1 MRNLGALL
9 LFATVAAQAQAPVT
23 FSEGVI
29 AFEKKEW
36 AAAEK
41 AMRATIAGNPTE
53 SSGTVRIS
61 GQWYE
66 TYVPHYFLARA
77 LAKQGK
83 CAEAIREFEETERQG
98 VTMQIGDFARHV
110 TTRDACG
117 GAAKPVPKK
126 KVVLEATI
134 PFDEDVP
141 APVATATVAP
151 VRVPATPPRSP
162 ALEAAARARLA
173 KAIEAYT
180 GGRYEAAIKLLTGT
194 GLTDRAAVGEAA
206 LFRAASR
213 YALYR
218 SGGATDTALRA
229 LVDSDLREYR
239 ALRPNATPDPRVFPP
254 GFIAL
259 VR

>member
-1 MRNLGALL
+1 MRIIGALL
-9 LFATVAAQAQAPVT
+9 LFATMAAQAQAPVT

-83 CAEAIREFEETERQG
+83 CSEAIREFEETERQG

-110 TTRDACG
+110 TTRGGCG
-117 GAAKPVPKK
+117 GAPKAPPKK
-126 KVVLEATI
+126 KVLLEATI

-141 APVATATVAP
+141 APVPTAIVPT
-151 VRVPATPPRSP
+151 PATPPRAP

-173 KAIEAYT
+173 KAVDAYA
-180 GGRYEAAIKLLTGT
+180 GGRYESAIKLLTGT